1 MRLQL
6 GVSLT
11 LCILFS
17 SFAATA
23 HSADTYIVLTSDV
36 QLRIADAFMD
46 EGEYY
51 RAVTE
56 YKKFL
61 ILFPDLDQ
69 SGYVLFRIGMAYYKG
84 EEYESSVRSF
94 ASLRQKHGEGPYA
107 SQSYY
112 YEGLSQWKLKKYE
125 TARTSFQALVNDYPQ
140 SELAPMALVA
150 DSLVALDM
158 EKIDDSIRQLERLRY
173 RYPEYPKSRTAPE
186 AIRMLERYQNLPAK
200 SETLAGAMS
209 AVLPGSGY
217 FYAGHYSDGV
227 TAFLISGLSIAG
239 TVFAFQQE
247 NYAVAGVVG
256 GVGLPFYLG
265 NIYGSANAAR
275 KWNIGVREELRNN
288 ISLTLDFQF

>member
-1 MRLQL
+1 MRRHLNL
-6 GVSLT
+6 SA
-11 LCILFS
+11 ILFFVLA

-23 HSADTYIVLTSDV
+23 HSAETSILLTSDV

-46 EGEYY
+46 EAEYY

-94 ASLRQKHGEGPYA
+94 ASLRQKRGETPYA

-112 YEGLSQWKLKKYE
+112 YEGLSQWKLQRFE
-125 TARTSFQALVNDYPQ
+125 TARTSFQALANDYPQ

-158 EKIDDSIRQLERLRY
+158 EKIDDSIRQLERLHY
-173 RYPEYPKSRTAPE
+173 RYPEYPKSGNTPE
-186 AIRMLERYQNLPAK
+186 VIRMLERYKNLPAK
-200 SETLAGAMS
+200 SEALAGAMS

-217 FYAGHYSDGV
+217 FYAGHYSDGI
-227 TAFLISGLSIAG
+227 TAFLINGLSIAG
-239 TVFAFQQE
+239 TVLAFHQE

-275 KWNIGVREELRNN
+275 KWNIGLKEELRNK